1 VCGCVG
7 SLFFGKKIYG
17 CVANGLEFSGYLSDE
32 GSPRR
37 AGQADMS
44 VFRNAVQDCLD
55 YEPKPVQKPGRLKGS
70 KASNDAEVDK
80 FSGLRI
86 RSVILFLSKV
96 KKDVKHLNYI

>member
-1 VCGCVG
+1 VCAGVLGLCF
-7 SLFFGKKIYG
+7 LEKKFMG
-17 CVANGLEFSGYLSDE
+17 AWQMAL
-32 GSPRR
+32 
-37 AGQADMS
+37 
-44 VFRNAVQDCLD
+44 NAVQDCLD